1 MPAQRSAGVIKSFK
15 GKEMKMEEI
24 LKSIYTE
31 KDINLSGEE
40 CKKLCSY
47 IDELKK
53 SAADGVYYRDSLTS
67 EVLRLSAV
75 VQPDISRETM
85 ESVAKSMSVVQL
97 KEFKMLLKK
106 GGQHFAV
113 GSPALQTEER
123 YYSRIKRQF

>member
-1 MPAQRSAGVIKSFK
+1 MTLSEWSFVAVPAQRSAGVIKSFK

-53 SAADGVYYRDSLTS
+53 SAADGVYYRDTALLRKCLDYRLLFSLIFQ
-67 EVLRLSAV
+67 EKLWR
-75 VQPDISRETM
+75 
-85 ESVAKSMSVVQL
+85 
-97 KEFKMLLKK
+97 
-106 GGQHFAV
+106 
-113 GSPALQTEER
+113 ALQR
-123 YYSRIKRQF
+123 V